1 MVTISK
7 SLLLVSL
14 LLTILVA
21 LQFKDCKSSLPIFDK
36 VHVYVT
42 NNLTNYQ
49 LGIDCK
55 DRNYDFG
62 FRTIRFGEFYF
73 FKFRPTLI
81 VGRSLYFCSFSWIN
95 GNTHFDIYIQNRDQD
110 CGNECHWV
118 VNESGPC
125 KKQANGESNRSF
137 ELCKLSFHPFYE
149 S

>member
-21 LQFKDCKSSLPIFDK
+21 LQVKDGKSSLPVFHK
-36 VHVYVT
+36 EHVYVT

-49 LGIDCK
+49 LSIDCK
-55 DRNYDFG
+55 DKNYDFG

-95 GNTHFDIYIQNRDQD
+95 GDNHFDI
-110 CGNECHWV
+110 
-118 VNESGPC
+118 
-125 KKQANGESNRSF
+125 
-137 ELCKLSFHPFYE
+137 
-149 S
+149 